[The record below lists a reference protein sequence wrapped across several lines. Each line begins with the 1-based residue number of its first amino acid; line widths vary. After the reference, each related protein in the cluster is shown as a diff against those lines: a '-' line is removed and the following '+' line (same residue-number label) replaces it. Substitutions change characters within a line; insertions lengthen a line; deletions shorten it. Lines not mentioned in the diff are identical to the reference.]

1 MLEITSLV
9 LLFLLVNVVYPLRR
23 IGFTRW
29 RAAGLALATF
39 VVMGVIEQRSMTDEE
54 RVVAEPARVTERV
67 AEAARREEEEEE
79 KLQGSEVIQTE
90 RMSFERCGE
99 VIRRMA
105 EQLAVAPINL
115 VETSVLRMVRF
126 PTNDGSGESIL
137 ITCSK
142 PDRKLVISKSW

>member
-1 MLEITSLV
+1 MLAITSLL

-29 RAAGLALATF
+29 RAVGLALATF

-54 RVVAEPARVTERV
+54 RAVAEQARVTERV
-67 AEAARREEEEEE
+67 AEAARREEEEE
-79 KLQGSEVIQTE
+79 KLQGSEVIKTE

-105 EQLAVAPINL
+105 EQLGVAPINL

-142 PDRKLVISKSW
+142 PDRKLVVSKSW

>member
-1 MLEITSLV
+1 MLEITSLI

-67 AEAARREEEEEE
+67 AEAARREEE
-79 KLQGSEVIQTE
+79 KIQGSEVIKTE

-99 VIRRMA
+99 VIRKMA

-142 PDRKLVISKSW
+142 PDRKLVVSKSW